1 METSR
6 LQPSPTMQPEN
17 TNTDREL
24 WPVWAAALR
33 RWRLD
38 GAAAALVE
46 GAGPLSVLL
55 AQMMYIGQ
63 PLAQTA
69 VPGASYAALARLLD
83 DPRQAA
89 QFAAY
94 LREEEAP

>member
-6 LQPSPTMQPEN
+6 LQPSPMAELNN
-17 TNTDREL
+17 TKPDREL

-46 GAGPLSVLL
+46 GAGPLSMLL
-55 AQMMYIGQ
+55 AQLMYIGQ
-63 PLAQTA
+63 PLAQATG
-69 VPGASYAALARLLD
+69 PGASYAALARLLD
-83 DPRQAA
+83 NPQQAA

-94 LREEEAP
+94 LREEETS